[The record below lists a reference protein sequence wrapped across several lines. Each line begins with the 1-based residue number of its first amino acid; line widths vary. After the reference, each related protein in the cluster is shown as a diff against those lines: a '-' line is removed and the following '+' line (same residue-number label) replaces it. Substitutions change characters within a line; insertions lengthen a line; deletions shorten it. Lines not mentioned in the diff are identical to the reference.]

1 MVRLTCLVG
10 AVMLTT
16 LLFASMAVAQDLK
29 NCGDFPSQEAA
40 QKELRRDPTDPH
52 RLDGNDDDGIACEN
66 NPAPFDR
73 TPVQKA
79 IGDGGGQP
87 RGGGK
92 PTLLEAGGDLTL
104 PDTGGP
110 ALLQLAAVGL
120 GAGLLGVCL
129 LRR

>member
-1 MVRLTCLVG
+1 VG
-10 AVMLTT
+10 RVAGLSVLA
-16 LLFASMAVAQDLK
+16 LLMSVLLAQEASAQDLK
-29 NCGDFPSQEAA
+29 NCDDFPSQEAA

-52 RLDGNDDDGIACEN
+52 RLDGNDDDGRACEN

-73 TPVQKA
+73 TPIQKA

-110 ALLQLAAVGL
+110 ALLPLVAGL
-120 GAGLLGVCL
+120 GTVLLGLGL